1 MAFPAHEDHLLDRPL
16 LRRRQLAACL
26 LLFAC
31 LVLAGRLVYVQTL
44 DSRDYATTAGRQ
56 QTFVEPL
63 APRPGEIRDR
73 HGRVLATSVVT
84 RSLWVNPRR
93 IAEADWGNGDRS
105 IQKRKAESGKR
116 KAEGKT
122 VQASAF
128 RLPPSAFGSQSPLHK
143 LARAVH
149 VDANELAGRIERN
162 RNREFLWV
170 RRRLDPEEAEA
181 VRRLRLP
188 AETWGFRDE
197 YIRRYP
203 QGPAAAHVLGLRDVD
218 GRGQGGIEQA
228 FDRLLRG
235 VPGRRVAVRDARG
248 RIVEILD
255 DEARR
260 PRHGR
265 SVQLTLD
272 IVLQL
277 DAERELD
284 VLMRDW
290 KPASAGVV
298 VMDPR
303 NGDLLAMASRPSFD
317 PNEPLNVPDAAW
329 KNVNTAS
336 VFEPGSTFKPFVVA
350 WALQKKAIARDE
362 VFNCEHGRYRMGR
375 RLLHDHHPYGNLSV
389 KDVLV
394 KSSNIGMAKIGE
406 RLTNR
411 GLYVAAVRFGFG
423 RKTGSGLPGEVAGI
437 LRPLKRWNSY
447 STGSVPMGQEIGVT
461 PLQLITAHAAL
472 ANGGRLISPR
482 LVRRVAWT
490 SVHAIDGDCEPLSSS
505 RGLKSTL
512 RSTPPSIVSPT
523 VDSDVARWLVREAMV
538 DVVRRGTGKKAILPG
553 YEVFGK
559 TGTAQKIDAKTGS
572 YSSKHHVCS
581 FVCGAPAENPRVLV
595 LVTVDSPTTP
605 GVHYGGTVAAPT
617 AARVLRRALVHLG
630 VPVGV
635 AAKR

>member
-1 MAFPAHEDHLLDRPL
+1 MSFPTRDDSRLDRQL
-16 LRRRQLAACL
+16 LRRRQLAAGL
-26 LLFAC
+26 ILFAC
-31 LVLAGRLVYVQTL
+31 LGLAARLAVVQTL
-44 DSRDYATTAGRQ
+44 ESGGYATSAGRQ

-63 APRPGEIRDR
+63 AARPGEIVDR
-73 HGRVLATSVVT
+73 HGRVLATSVTT

-93 IAEADWGNGDRS
+93 MT
-105 IQKRKAESGKR
+105 ES
-116 KAEGKT
+116 
-122 VQASAF
+122 SAPVTA
-128 RLPPSAFGSQSPLHK
+128 R

-149 VDANELAGRIERN
+149 LDANELAHRIERN
-162 RNREFLWV
+162 PRREFLWV
-170 RRRLDPEEAEA
+170 RRRLTPEEADA
-181 VRRLRLP
+181 VRKLRLP
-188 AETWGFRDE
+188 AAMWGFRDE

-218 GRGQGGIEQA
+218 GRGRGGIEQA

-248 RIVEILD
+248 RIVQVLD
-255 DEARR
+255 DKACR
-260 PRHGR
+260 PRNGR
-265 SVQLTLD
+265 LVQLTLD
-272 IVLQL
+272 VVLQL

-284 VLMRDW
+284 ALMREW

-303 NGDLLAMASRPSFD
+303 NGDVLAMASRPAFD
-317 PNEPLNVPDAAW
+317 PNEPLNVPEAAW

-350 WALQKKAIARDE
+350 WALQKRVLARDE
-362 VFNCEHGRYRMGR
+362 VLNCEHGQYRMGR

-394 KSSNIGMAKIGE
+394 KSSNVGMAKIGE

-411 GLYVAAVRFGFG
+411 GLYSAAVRFGFG

-437 LRPLKRWNSY
+437 LRPLKQWNGY

-482 LVRRVAWT
+482 LVRRIGPSESRLPLRERAPVRGAN
-490 SVHAIDGDCEPLSSS
+490 GDIEA
-505 RGLKSTL
+505 G
-512 RSTPPSIVSPT
+512 TPPSIVSPT
-523 VDSDVARWLVREAMV
+523 VDADVARWLVRDAMV

-559 TGTAQKIDAKTGS
+559 TGTAQKIDVTTGG
-572 YSSKHHVCS
+572 YSGKHHVCS
-581 FVCGAPAENPRVLV
+581 FVCGAPADNPRVLV

-617 AARVLRRALVHLG
+617 AARVLHRALVYLG

-635 AAKR
+635 AAGKR